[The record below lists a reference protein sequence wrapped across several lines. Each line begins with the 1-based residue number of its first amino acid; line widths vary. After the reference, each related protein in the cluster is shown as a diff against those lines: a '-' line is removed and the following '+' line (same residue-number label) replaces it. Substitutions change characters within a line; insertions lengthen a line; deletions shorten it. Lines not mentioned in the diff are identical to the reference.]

1 MKSVLIFIVYLTL
14 FYSCRGS
21 EDEFQKKYCD
31 PSLSDA
37 KVSELEKCEQV
48 FPKEVR
54 NVLSSLHIF
63 GQNLLWG
70 NFFNSYL
77 IINSFM

>member
-1 MKSVLIFIVYLTL
+1 MKSVSILIVYLTL
-14 FYSCRGS
+14 FYSCSGT
-21 EDEFQKKYCD
+21 EDEFQKKFCD

-54 NVLSSLHIF
+54 NVLSSLDIF
-63 GQNLLWG
+63 GQNLFWESFL
-70 NFFNSYL
+70 NSYL
-77 IINSFM
+77 MINSLI

>member
-14 FYSCRGS
+14 FYSCSGS

-37 KVSELEKCEQV
+37 KVSELEKCDEV
-48 FPKEVR
+48 ISKEVR
-54 NVLSSLHIF
+54 NVLSSRDIF
-63 GQNLLWG
+63 WTKS
-70 NFFNSYL
+70 FVRKL
-77 IINSFM
+77 I